1 MREKPVI
8 VLDPGHG
15 GKDPRAVAREPRQGA
30 ARTQRRGRSRRM
42 IRKQQAAESYRQVQE
57 YYK

>member
-15 GKDPRAVAREPRQGA
+15 GKDLRAVAREPRQV
-30 ARTQRRGRSRRM
+30 R
-42 IRKQQAAESYRQVQE
+42 
-57 YYK
+57 